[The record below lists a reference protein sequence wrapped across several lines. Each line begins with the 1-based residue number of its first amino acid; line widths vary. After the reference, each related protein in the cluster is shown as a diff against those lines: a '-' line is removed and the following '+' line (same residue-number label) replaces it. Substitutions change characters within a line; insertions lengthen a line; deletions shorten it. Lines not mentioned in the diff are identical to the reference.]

1 MCCAGPDIQKSKKLF
16 SKFWQNSEI
25 RIYATF
31 LYTETNNAKISEN
44 LVDSHQ
50 FIIIWKMFIGDNWTR
65 TSIHS
70 QYAIASFFCLQPQ
83 IEKKKEKRSTA
94 FNWICIFVSLF
105 FRIKKSA
112 EIFRSTC
119 MKINQDIG
127 RQFVMEKKFSSR
139 SFVTNL

>member
-1 MCCAGPDIQKSKKLF
+1 
-16 SKFWQNSEI
+16 
-25 RIYATF
+25 
-31 LYTETNNAKISEN
+31 
-44 LVDSHQ
+44 
-50 FIIIWKMFIGDNWTR
+50 MFIGDNWTR

-83 IEKKKEKRSTA
+83 IEKKKKDQQLL
-94 FNWICIFVSLF
+94 IGYVSLYLF
-105 FRIKKSA
+105 FSELRNQQRF
-112 EIFRSTC
+112 FRSTC